1 MSARHELLE
10 RVLAW
15 FVENGVGD
23 TSLRALAAGL
33 GTSHRMLIYHFGS
46 RDRLLGAVVEQ
57 VERKERAVLEQLL
70 EEQDDPAAAAM
81 AFWAHVADAAGTFAP
96 LFFELSGQAMQGKDW
111 AAPLREWL
119 ITGWVEAL
127 STLYRRA
134 GMEQDAAERTSRLT
148 LAMARGVLFDLALTG
163 DRATVDAAVGDFTAL
178 MTSGAVPA
186 LDRRQG

>member
-1 MSARHELLE
+1 MSARQDLLD
-10 RVLAW
+10 RVLTW

-23 TSLRALAAGL
+23 TSLRTLAAGL

-57 VERKERAVLEQLL
+57 VERHERAVLEQLL

-81 AFWAHVADAAGTFAP
+81 AFWGHVADTAGTFAP
-96 LFFELSGQAMQGKDW
+96 LFFELSGQAMQGKEW

-119 ITGWVEAL
+119 VEGWIEAL
-127 STLYRRA
+127 GELYRRA
-134 GMEQDAAERTSRLT
+134 GLKGDAAERTARLT

-163 DRATVDAAVGDFTAL
+163 DRATADAAVANFTAL
-178 MTSGAVPA
+178 LTGAEGSG
-186 LDRRQG
+186 